1 MKNEPFH
8 KLINAV
14 ADALERFRGAA
25 GERVRQ
31 AADLILQSEGKVV
44 VTGVGKSGII
54 GHKTAATLAS
64 TGTPAVFLNAAEALH
79 GDMGVVCGG
88 DVVLLVSN
96 SGETEEL
103 IRPGEGQG
111 QVWPEAV
118 RLRQNTRSDR

>member
-64 TGTPAVFLNAAEALH
+64 TVASISGSGSPTPPQATSSNINTA
-79 GDMGVVCGG
+79 GG
-88 DVVLLVSN
+88 RNDIVSLR
-96 SGETEEL
+96 L
-103 IRPGEGQG
+103 ISIPPGC
-111 QVWPEAV
+111 
-118 RLRQNTRSDR
+118 T